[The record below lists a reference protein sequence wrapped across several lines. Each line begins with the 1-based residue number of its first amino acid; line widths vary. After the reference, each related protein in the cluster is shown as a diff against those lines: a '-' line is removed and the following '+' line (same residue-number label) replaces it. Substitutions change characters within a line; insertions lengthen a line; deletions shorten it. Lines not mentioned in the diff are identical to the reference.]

1 VAVREI
7 ISEVPSL
14 RGRGLGCN
22 YVIYFFVAS
31 REVYLRGVI
40 NLYFVC
46 NKLCNFL
53 AFILRLCTNI
63 FCEAPPP
70 FARARLQT
78 PFCSFIFTGVVR
90 VSCFAK
96 RHAPFARLAWMM
108 TVKRALAPSA
118 SCFNYARLCLQLSRN
133 RTFHPSL
140 SCDGIL
146 LNSSEVK
153 LRGAKPLIG
162 GCASCLLLSSVM
174 ACTSRR

>member
-1 VAVREI
+1 M
-7 ISEVPSL
+7 P
-14 RGRGLGCN
+14 
-22 YVIYFFVAS
+22 S

-40 NLYFVC
+40 NLSFAC

-70 FARARLQT
+70 LCAGEVTNAFLFVHLHRRRACFL
-78 PFCSFIFTGVVR
+78 FCE
-90 VSCFAK
+90 APP
-96 RHAPFARLAWMM
+96 PFARLAWMM
-108 TVKRALAPSA
+108 TVKRALAPLA

-146 LNSSEVK
+146 LGD
-153 LRGAKPLIG
+153 LRLF
-162 GCASCLLLSSVM
+162 
-174 ACTSRR
+174 SRRGSRLAFGFRATGLSTLRFHATGFC

>member
-1 VAVREI
+1 M
-7 ISEVPSL
+7 P
-14 RGRGLGCN
+14 
-22 YVIYFFVAS
+22 S

-96 RHAPFARLAWMM
+96 RHAPSARLAWMM
-108 TVKRALAPSA
+108 TVKRALAPPA
-118 SCFNYARLCLQLSRN
+118 SCFNYARLAFGFAHKDFHRVLRLFCRRGSRLAFGFCATGLSTLR
-133 RTFHPSL
+133 FHATGF
-140 SCDGIL
+140 C
-146 LNSSEVK
+146 
-153 LRGAKPLIG
+153 
-162 GCASCLLLSSVM
+162 
-174 ACTSRR
+174 